1 MGRAVEAADGP
12 AQSVDFNDV
21 NLAAHL
27 SDEDHWHIPDVG
39 EATPTSSEQVAT
51 VQSINKAAKIDI
63 NTAST
68 ELLES
73 LPGIGE
79 LKARDIVKYRDANG
93 PFADVDG
100 LLDIRGIGSALLES
114 IRDLIEVS

>member
-1 MGRAVEAADGP
+1 M
-12 AQSVDFNDV
+12 QSF
-21 NLAAHL
+21 
-27 SDEDHWHIPDVG
+27 
-39 EATPTSSEQVAT
+39 
-51 VQSINKAAKIDI
+51 NKAVKIDI

-79 LKARDIVKYRDANG
+79 LKARDIVNYRDAKG

-100 LLDIRGIGSALLES
+100 LLDVRGIGSALLES
-114 IRDLIEVS
+114 IRALIEVS